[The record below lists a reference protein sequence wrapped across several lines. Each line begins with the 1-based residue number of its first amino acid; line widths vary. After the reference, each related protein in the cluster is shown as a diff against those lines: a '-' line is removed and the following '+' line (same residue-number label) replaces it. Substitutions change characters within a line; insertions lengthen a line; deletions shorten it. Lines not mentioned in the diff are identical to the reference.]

1 LDDVVG
7 VVPTADGT
15 ERSEHPVGHLAHPP
29 DDDPD
34 DLLARGPLTGLECR
48 KKLVEPAERVGCRHR
63 SREILNGREAS

>member
-1 LDDVVG
+1 
-7 VVPTADGT
+7 
-15 ERSEHPVGHLAHPP
+15 VGHLPHPP